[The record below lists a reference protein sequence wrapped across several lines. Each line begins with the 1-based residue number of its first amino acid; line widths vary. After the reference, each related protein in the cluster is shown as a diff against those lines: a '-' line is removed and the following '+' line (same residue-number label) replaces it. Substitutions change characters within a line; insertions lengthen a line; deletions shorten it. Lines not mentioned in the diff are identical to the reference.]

1 MRWPQDAPYPMQEQK
16 KKEEKRNPL
25 PCNALVNPGK
35 KVVSCTLTTPR
46 RAHVSVRRG
55 LGMVVLPSV
64 PTLPSA
70 PRRLVV
76 IVFEEGPC
84 WFNGGA
90 AFVDRW
96 REPLASSEV
105 GRCR

>member
-1 MRWPQDAPYPMQEQK
+1 
-16 KKEEKRNPL
+16 
-25 PCNALVNPGK
+25 
-35 KVVSCTLTTPR
+35 
-46 RAHVSVRRG
+46 
-55 LGMVVLPSV
+55 MVVL

-96 REPLASSEV
+96 REPQASSEV
-105 GRCR
+105 GRRR